1 MVSFVCSF
9 QVKYDLSLQSN
20 DYEIVDFMMDKFK
33 VVTGLGEPKHRPPPR
48 RYKHETQRCDMEGE
62 YTGGKIMKS
71 KIIMLAS
78 TTSIG

>member
-33 VVTGLGEPKHRPPPR
+33 VVTGLGEPKHRPPT
-48 RYKHETQRCDMEGE
+48 ETV
-62 YTGGKIMKS
+62 
-71 KIIMLAS
+71 
-78 TTSIG
+78 